1 MLYKIRFKATQEI
14 LECSFTLRG
23 KEEVICEK
31 NGELYVG
38 TVVSPI
44 LSEKKTEGKVLRPL
58 YPEEKNILEGI
69 RRFEK
74 EALEFCKERIQDR
87 NLPMKLIDVEQE
99 WDKKKI
105 KFYFLAE
112 HRIDF
117 RELVK
122 DLAKRYKTRIELRQI
137 GVRDY
142 AGFLGGI
149 GVCGR
154 PLCCMNLFKKKVSIG
169 LQTAREQ
176 HVNAD
181 PNKISGV
188 CGRLMCCFSYEY
200 NFYKEENAK
209 YPKIGS
215 TVETPKGNA
224 EVLHFNILSEIVKVK
239 YPKGTEENIPLS
251 MIKKKK
257 MWWIIPKRSI
267 VEE

>member
-14 LECSFTLRG
+14 LECSFTLRE
-23 KEEVICEK
+23 KEEVLCEK
-31 NGELYVG
+31 NGEIWVG
-38 TVVSPI
+38 TVAKPI
-44 LSEKKTEGKVLRPL
+44 ASEKRTEGKVLRPL
-58 YPEEKNILEGI
+58 YPEERDILREI
-69 RRFEK
+69 RESEE
-74 EALEFCKERIQDR
+74 EAFQFCEYRVQER
-87 NLPMKLIDVEQE
+87 NLPMKLVGVEQE
-99 WDKKKI
+99 WDRKKI

-122 DLAKRYKTRIELRQI
+122 DLARKYRTRIELRQI

-149 GVCGR
+149 GLCGR
-154 PLCCMNLFKKKVSIG
+154 PLCCMNLFKRKVSIG
-169 LQTAREQ
+169 LQVAREQ

-181 PNKISGV
+181 PGKISGV

-200 NFYKEENAK
+200 NFYKEENTK
-209 YPKIGS
+209 YPRIGS

-239 YPKGTEENIPLS
+239 YPEGAEENVPLS
-251 MIKKKK
+251 MIKRKKV
-257 MWWIIPKRSI
+257 WWVIPKRTT